1 MWLERDIDQPEAVT
15 SAREARTGAEPASVQ
30 VELTARQALCL
41 RWSVEGKSMR
51 AIAAMEGM
59 FFATVN
65 FHLKMRVRPSSP
77 VRVRLLLNR
86 D

>member
-1 MWLERDIDQPEAVT
+1 
-15 SAREARTGAEPASVQ
+15 
-30 VELTARQALCL
+30 
-41 RWSVEGKSMR
+41 MR